1 MEEWKS
7 MFSGKDLAGTSLVV
21 LLWWLSGK
29 STPADAGDVGGGGSI
44 PSWGRS
50 SGVGNGNPLQ
60 YYSLGDLR
68 FRDLGYSPWGHNEL
82 GTTECTLSP
91 IFLVVQWLRLQSPS
105 AEGPGLIPDWGT
117 RSHIPQL
124 FACCN

>member
-7 MFSGKDLAGTSLVV
+7 TFSGKDLAGTFLVA

-29 STPADAGDVGGGGSI
+29 STPADAGDVGDGGSI

-50 SGVGNGNPLQ
+50 PGVGMATHSSILAWKKIYRPRNLA
-60 YYSLGDLR
+60 
-68 FRDLGYSPWGHNEL
+68 GYSPRGHNEL

-91 IFLVVQWLRLQSPS
+91 LFLVVQGLRCHTPS
-105 AEGPGLIPDWGT
+105 AGWSGFDPWSG
-117 RSHIPQL
+117 
-124 FACCN
+124 N

>member
-60 YYSLGDLR
+60 YSCLEKIYRPRNLA
-68 FRDLGYSPWGHNEL
+68 GYSPWGHNEL

-91 IFLVVQWLRLQSPS
+91 IFLVVQWLRCHTPS
-105 AEGPGLIPDWGT
+105 AGWSGFDPWSG
-117 RSHIPQL
+117 
-124 FACCN
+124 N

>member
-1 MEEWKS
+1 

-60 YYSLGDLR
+60 YSCLEKIYRPRNLA
-68 FRDLGYSPWGHNEL
+68 GYSPWGHNEL
-82 GTTECTLSP
+82 GTTER
-91 IFLVVQWLRLQSPS
+91 LRLSLSYAYWYEDNTSETSDHQRKP
-105 AEGPGLIPDWGT
+105 IKID
-117 RSHIPQL
+117 
-124 FACCN
+124 F